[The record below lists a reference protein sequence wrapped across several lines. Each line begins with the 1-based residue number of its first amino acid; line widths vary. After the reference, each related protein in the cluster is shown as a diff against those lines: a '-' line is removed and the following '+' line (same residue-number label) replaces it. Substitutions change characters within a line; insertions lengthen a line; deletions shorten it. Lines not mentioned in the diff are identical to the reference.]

1 VLVGGAENPL
11 ANAIG
16 EHQQI
21 TVRVLDEDLALT
33 RFAVACSSPD
43 FTWTEIDW
51 PILANEMSAERPTAG
66 NPSFGIGRRA
76 MT

>member
-43 FTWTEIDW
+43 FTWTKID
-51 PILANEMSAERPTAG
+51 
-66 NPSFGIGRRA
+66 
-76 MT
+76 